1 MQEKIITCTECPLGC
16 TVTVALDNDTVVSV
30 TGNTCP
36 RGKTYAVNEITCP
49 RRVVTTTVKTE
60 KGKPLSV
67 KTDGPVKKQEI
78 FKVMEI
84 INGLTVK
91 TPIKIGDVVFANVT
105 ENINVIAT
113 DEME

>member
-1 MQEKIITCTECPLGC
+1 MLETIITCTECPLGC
-16 TVTVALDNDTVVSV
+16 MVTVTLDNHTVVSV
-30 TGNTCP
+30 TGNSCP
-36 RGKTYAVNEITCP
+36 RGKIYAVNEVTCP

-67 KTDGPVKKQEI
+67 KTDGSIKKQEI

-84 INGLTVK
+84 INGITVK
-91 TPIKIGDVVFANVT
+91 TPIKIGDLVYANIT